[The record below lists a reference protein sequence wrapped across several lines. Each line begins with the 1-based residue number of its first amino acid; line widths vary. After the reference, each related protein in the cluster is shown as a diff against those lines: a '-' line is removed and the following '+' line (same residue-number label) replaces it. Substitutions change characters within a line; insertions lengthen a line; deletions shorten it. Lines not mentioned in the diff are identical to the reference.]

1 MSRAAAAV
9 VSSAVGATEQGA
21 EPGGIERRVALPE
34 PMQPCEGECAIS
46 LDPTA
51 PGLLASTALAA
62 GERVAGRYRIE
73 AMVGVGGMGMVYR
86 AHDEDLRIDVALKL
100 LRPEFAQRP
109 DAFERFRQELL
120 LARKVSS
127 PHVVRIHDLVSDGE
141 RRMISMDFVPGRSL
155 EQQLDADG
163 PMAEGDAVALIRQLA
178 LGLSAAHACGVVHRD
193 LKPANVLI
201 RDDGHALITDFGVA
215 RGLADQRMTATGMLV
230 GTPDYVSPEQARGE
244 DVGPRSDLYALGLI
258 LFEVLCGQRA
268 FAGSTAAESM
278 ARRQHAAPP
287 SVRTLRPEISP
298 WIDRLV
304 ARLLAPQATRRF
316 RDADAVIAA
325 IDARHVR
332 RQIAWPSAA
341 WAFGAVALL
350 VLAAL
355 LVRWYGAE
363 RGLTPMQPA
372 PPEALVILPLVA
384 TPSEVE
390 LAEAYG
396 ALLGIHLLA
405 GNTAAVDRRRTR
417 DALHRLGYDAEAAM
431 RHADR
436 VLEAL
441 DASELLSGQI
451 DVDGDRLRINL
462 VRHRQN
468 REAVSASTGWVS
480 SESLPAALQGGLRAV
495 DLDARDGSW
504 GTPVPS
510 DLRALRAFGRGML
523 APSDAESMPAFAEAV
538 TLEPRF
544 IAAWWQ
550 YLQVARRLLPG
561 SEVESLLTTTRSV
574 LRGVRGRDA
583 DRLRG
588 LVALIEGDALAAVE
602 RLQPLAAAGP
612 DDHHTR
618 LLYAE
623 ALVAAGRLADA
634 DTELQ
639 AMVAADA
646 QNAEAWLALGQNA
659 IRAGEA
665 QRAIDEHLARARL
678 VFERLGQPR
687 GEADAA
693 NALGIAYQ
701 MIGQP
706 EQASALFTEA
716 AERRLQL
723 GDARGAAG
731 SLRNLAWTHAV
742 GGRHAEATAQ
752 LERARVLAR
761 EVDDPSM
768 LADIASDAGL
778 LDEEQGRWESAL
790 GHYREAL
797 AMRRAQGD
805 VAQVAAASLNL
816 GFALVQTGGF
826 DDAQPLFEQAER
838 TFAAQDDRIGRVSG
852 LHALATLDLAADR
865 LVDAKRRIDSAM
877 HLATETNLAEE
888 RAVLHVGLSRIAR
901 RNGDLALARRELR
914 TAEALFE
921 QGGDARGKAQVRLEQ
936 AQVHL
941 DAFDPDAANGVL
953 EVLHFAEP
961 PSEEQRALL
970 EVRRGEVARLRD
982 RGDEARRRADAA
994 LVRAERSGSLPARIE
1009 ARLLRTRLSPEP
1021 REISA
1026 LDADLRRYP
1035 TGEYAFERALVEIA
1049 RGPSGVAAYH
1059 AMLTGESMARHR
1071 SREAALH
1078 DAGMSALLRVGDAAG
1093 AAEARARRDA
1103 ALVQLRRGLDEAGQ

>member
-1 MSRAAAAV
+1 MTGLGAPV
-9 VSSAVGATEQGA
+9 VSSIQGAGEDGA
-21 EPGGIERRVALPE
+21 EPGGVGRGVALPGTVK
-34 PMQPCEGECAIS
+34 PREGDCAIS

-51 PGLLASTALAA
+51 PGILASTALAA

-86 AHDEDLRIDVALKL
+86 AHDEELRIDVALKL

-155 EQQLDADG
+155 EQQLDVDG
-163 PMAEGDAVALIRQLA
+163 PMAERDALALTRELA
-178 LGLSAAHACGVVHRD
+178 LGLSAAHACGVIHRD
-193 LKPANVLI
+193 LKPANVLV

-258 LFEVLCGQRA
+258 LYEMLCGQRA

-287 SVRTLRPEISP
+287 SVRSLRPEISP

-316 RDADAVIAA
+316 RDADAVVAA

-332 RQIAWPSAA
+332 RQINWPSVP
-341 WAFGAVALL
+341 WALASLAIL
-350 VLAAL
+350 VLGAGL
-355 LVRWYGAE
+355 LRWSIAD
-363 RGLTPMQPA
+363 RSAMPTPA
-372 PPEALVILPLVA
+372 VPEALVMLPLA
-384 TPSEVE
+384 AEPAHSE

-396 ALLGIHLLA
+396 ALIGAHLLA
-405 GNTAAVDRRRTR
+405 GDTATVDRRRTR
-417 DALHRLGYDAEAAM
+417 NALRRLGYDAESAV
-431 RHADR
+431 RHTDR

-441 DASELLSGQI
+441 DANELLSGRLE
-451 DVDGDRLRINL
+451 VDGDRLRISL
-462 VRHRQN
+462 VRRGLDG
-468 REAVSASTGWVS
+468 ETATATTDWAS
-480 SESLPAALQGGLRAV
+480 SESLPAALQGSLRAV
-495 DLDARDGSW
+495 DLDAGDGSW

-523 APSDAESMPAFAEAV
+523 APSDSESMPAFAEAV
-538 TLEPRF
+538 TLDPRF

-550 YLQVARRLLPG
+550 YLQVARRLLPA
-561 SEVESLLTTTRSV
+561 SEVESLMATTRSV

-588 LVALIEGDALAAVE
+588 LVALIEGDAVAAVE
-602 RLQPLAAAGP
+602 RLQPLAAEDP
-612 DDHHTR
+612 HDHHTR

-623 ALVAAGRLADA
+623 ALGAAGRMADA
-634 DTELQ
+634 DVELK
-639 AMVAADA
+639 AMVAIDE

-693 NALGIAYQ
+693 NALGLAYD
-701 MIGQP
+701 MIGEP

-742 GGRHAEATAQ
+742 GGRHAEATDQ
-752 LERARVLAR
+752 LERARVLAT

-805 VAQVAAASLNL
+805 AVQVAGASLNL

-826 DDAQPLFEQAER
+826 EDARPLFEQAES
-838 TFAAQDDRIGRVSG
+838 TYAAQDDRIGRVRG

-865 LVDAKRRIDSAM
+865 LLEAKRRIDSAM

-888 RAVLHVGLSRIAR
+888 RAVLHVDLSRIAR
-901 RNGDLALARRELR
+901 RSGDLALARRELR

-921 QGGDARGKAQVRLEQ
+921 QGGDARGKAQVRLEH

-941 DAFDPDAANGVL
+941 DAFDPDAADAVL

-970 EVRRGEVARLRD
+970 DVRRGEVARQ
-982 RGDEARRRADAA
+982 RGRLDEARRLADAA

-1009 ARLLRTRLSPEP
+1009 ARLLRARLNPEP
-1021 REISA
+1021 RGIAA

-1035 TGEYAFERALVEIA
+1035 TGEYAFERGLVDVA
-1049 RGPSGVAAYH
+1049 RGTSGVAAYY
-1059 AMLTGESMARHR
+1059 AMLTGDSTARHR
-1071 SREAALH
+1071 SREPALH
-1078 DAGMSALLRVGDAAG
+1078 DAGMAALARAGDAAG
-1093 AAEARARRDA
+1093 AAEARGRRDA
-1103 ALVQLRRGLDEAGQ
+1103 ALQLVRGGLDEVTQ